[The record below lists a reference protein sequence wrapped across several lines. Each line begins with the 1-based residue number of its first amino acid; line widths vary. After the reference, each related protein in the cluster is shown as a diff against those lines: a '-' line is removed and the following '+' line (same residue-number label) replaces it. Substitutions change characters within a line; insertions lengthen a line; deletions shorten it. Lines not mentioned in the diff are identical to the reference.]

1 MGEELNKEFYDSVYE
16 KGGFEK
22 LYLKEAKEIKSYYPT
37 WKYSYDYIIEKGIKN
52 IIDLGCGPGHFASL
66 FKNGDDVSYTGY
78 DFSVVAIEQAIKRN
92 KNVKNMS
99 FKVQNLNEI
108 KIDKKH
114 NFYTSFEFL
123 EHISFDREILGKL
136 QTNDNILFSVP
147 NYDSRGHVRHYKS
160 FNEIV
165 DRYKD
170 LLEINLVH
178 EIKISGTSKIYLCHG
193 VRK

>member
-108 KIDKKH
+108 KIDKKN
-114 NFYTSFEFL
+114 NF
-123 EHISFDREILGKL
+123 
-136 QTNDNILFSVP
+136 
-147 NYDSRGHVRHYKS
+147 
-160 FNEIV
+160 
-165 DRYKD
+165 
-170 LLEINLVH
+170 
-178 EIKISGTSKIYLCHG
+178 
-193 VRK
+193 